1 MGICVFLVTDIF
13 FLSSR
18 QNNNVE
24 DLMKLAKQFDLNM
37 TRQHKESNL
46 QNSEKTDCKDLLSKL
61 MAIPTESENDGA
73 SAKEAKGL
81 HHEEELHA
89 LFDGP
94 TQHLNGRLSPPS
106 ANCSQKSMSKKIA
119 THGIRLA
126 TSDSKN
132 LPEDPQVSKPDFDD
146 DWENDNILSDFF
158 VLEVTQN
165 PCLLSSCTA
174 KTTGQL
180 EAASRNCE
188 STMAASFSSSSSKA
202 GCPQSHQI
210 AGHSTKIL
218 SKTCTISSTFRSD
231 SPVQSGAVKQLSE
244 TSSDLVNTNSKAH
257 AIGRRQQMDMT
268 SVCPGGKGLT
278 SLAGTSGK
286 EMDSLWGDD
295 AYNNLLYEACNDLER
310 ISASQEQQRDKN
322 SSKPSYSLAEVP
334 SSITS
339 NSSSSMSRN
348 SRTVQCQHP
357 TDYTRVFACSHS
369 IPGSSAIYNNKQNL
383 SKLLNV
389 SQVNQC
395 PQTSGQQY
403 HFTQL
408 RHGTVQFR
416 EKSHPSTFKRHQS
429 DPEALRNKGKHSTT
443 NKLYCGLL

>member
-1 MGICVFLVTDIF
+1 
-13 FLSSR
+13 
-18 QNNNVE
+18 
-24 DLMKLAKQFDLNM
+24 MKLAKQFDLNM
-37 TRQHKESNL
+37 TRQ
-46 QNSEKTDCKDLLSKL
+46 QNSEKTDCKDLHRLSKL
-61 MAIPTESENDGA
+61 MAIPPESENDGV
-73 SAKEAKGL
+73 SAKEAEGL

-106 ANCSQKSMSKKIA
+106 ATCSQKSMSKKIA

-132 LPEDPQVSKPDFDD
+132 LPEDAQVSKPDFDD
-146 DWENDNILSDFF
+146 DWGNDNILSDFF
-158 VLEVTQN
+158 VLEVTRN

-180 EAASRNCE
+180 KAASRNCE

-210 AGHSTKIL
+210 ASHSTKIL

-268 SVCPGGKGLT
+268 SVCPGVKGLT
-278 SLAGTSGK
+278 SLAGASGK

-295 AYNNLLYEACNDLER
+295 AYNNLLYEACDDLER
-310 ISASQEQQRDKN
+310 ISASQEQQRDQN
-322 SSKPSYSLAEVP
+322 SSKPSYSSAEVP

-339 NSSSSMSRN
+339 NSSSNLSRN

-357 TDYTRVFACSHS
+357 TDYKQPVCVFARSHS

-383 SKLLNV
+383 SKLSNV

-395 PQTSGQQY
+395 PQNSGQQY

-416 EKSHPSTFKRHQS
+416 ENSHPSTFKRHQS